1 MALILKLK
9 LKGNY
14 FEKQCRKTLLE
25 NVIFE
30 NKTWSLISWQ
40 LKQQKYTLQKAVTPN
55 RHTCHDLPP
64 AFVGSK

>member
-40 LKQQKYTLQKAVTPN
+40 LKQQKYTMIIIYITFYLINKSIIKM
-55 RHTCHDLPP
+55 RIW
-64 AFVGSK
+64 